1 MKKLDK
7 YMQNIG
13 RGQFNYDVFKAAYD
27 ADPRLQELVDNF
39 DQEKI
44 ELKTSETDD
53 IPNDEKQ
60 PSSDNTVSSMAKSA
74 VDLKDL

>member
-27 ADPRLQELVDNF
+27 ADPRLQELVANF

>member
-1 MKKLDK
+1 
-7 YMQNIG
+7 MQNIG

-27 ADPRLQELVDNF
+27 ADPRLQELVANF